1 VSCGNF
7 RPGCRRETIAN
18 LRVSQATVDTGRGG
32 AQDRR
37 RHRTPLEEGERLA
50 VDYFLKIDGIPGES
64 KDSKHKD
71 EIDVEAWSWGEVNPV
86 QHGSGSG
93 AGAGKVQV
101 QDFNFTAR
109 FSKASPSLML
119 SCASG
124 KHLKSAVLTAR
135 RGDKAQAEFLTF
147 SLSDVLVSS
156 YQTAGAEAGDV
167 APVDSVSLNFSK
179 IQIEYKEQKAD
190 GSLGG
195 SIKAGWDV
203 KQNKQ
208 L

>member
-1 VSCGNF
+1 
-7 RPGCRRETIAN
+7 
-18 LRVSQATVDTGRGG
+18 
-32 AQDRR
+32 
-37 RHRTPLEEGERLA
+37 LA

-64 KDSKHKD
+64 TDSKHKD
-71 EIDVEAWSWGEVNPV
+71 EIDVEGWSWGEVNPV
-86 QHGSGSG
+86 EHVAGGG
-93 AGAGKVQV
+93 AGAGKVQM
-101 QDFNFTAR
+101 QDLNFTAP
-109 FSKASPSLML
+109 FSKASPNLFL
-119 SCASG
+119 ACASG
-124 KHLKSAVLTAR
+124 KHLKSAVLSAR
-135 RGDKAQAEFLTF
+135 RAGKSQAEFLTF

-167 APVDSVSLNFSK
+167 SPVDSVSLNFSK

-190 GSLGG
+190 GSLGD

>member
-1 VSCGNF
+1 V
-7 RPGCRRETIAN
+7 
-18 LRVSQATVDTGRGG
+18 
-32 AQDRR
+32 
-37 RHRTPLEEGERLA
+37 A

-64 KDSKHKD
+64 ADSKHKD
-71 EIDVEAWSWGEVNPV
+71 EIDVETWSWGEANPV
-86 QHGSGSG
+86 PHGGGSG
-93 AGAGKVQV
+93 AGAGRVEI

-109 FSKASPSLML
+109 FSKASPNLML
-119 SCASG
+119 ACASG
-124 KHLKSAVLTAR
+124 KHFKDAVLRAR
-135 RGDKAQAEFLTF
+135 RGAGKSQADFLTF

-179 IQIEYKEQKAD
+179 IQIEYKEQKPD